1 METSLKSVFIT
12 AALSLFVGCS
22 DQSQQDSD
30 QSDTRA
36 LTLVNNF
43 TESFSANWASKN
55 AEAMG
60 NLYAEDAVRIVSA
73 RQTPVYGKE
82 AITAQFEGD
91 FDGAFETTKIEAV
104 PSLAKFLSPDL
115 VLATGTFSVTD
126 AEGKTINQGYWGN
139 AFKLQGSSLTMLMES
154 AGDSAPN
161 GMRRASLETPEMPD
175 QMYEG
180 PGANLVKGGVDA
192 YVLNT
197 NTANLN
203 GIADLFTQN
212 GIQAVS
218 NNERILFGRDNI
230 LETLKQNPAT
240 EIKLDAWPYGYREIG
255 NSIAIG
261 WGGYRQ
267 TDPSG
272 AVVEFGQWGNIWEV
286 TETGLKIVIER
297 ASAFSGE

>member
-22 DQSQQDSD
+22 DQSPQDSD

-55 AEAMG
+55 TEAIG
-60 NLYAEDAVRIVSA
+60 NWYAEDAVRIVSS

-82 AITAQFEGD
+82 AIIAQFEGD
-91 FDGAFETTKIEAV
+91 FDGAFETTKIELV

-139 AFKLQGSSLTMLMES
+139 AYKLQGSSLTLLMES
-154 AGDSAPN
+154 AGRSAPN

-175 QMYEG
+175 RMYEG
-180 PGANLVKGGVDA
+180 PGASLVKGGVDA

-197 NTANLN
+197 NTANPN
-203 GIADLFTQN
+203 GVADLFTQN

-218 NNERILFGRDNI
+218 NNDRILFGRDSI

>member
-1 METSLKSVFIT
+1 METTLKSVFIT
-12 AALSLFVGCS
+12 AALSLFIGCS
-22 DQSQQDSD
+22 NQSEQDSD

-43 TESFSANWASKN
+43 TESFSSNWTSKN

-60 NLYAEDAVRIVSA
+60 NLYAEDAVRIVST
-73 RQTPVYGKE
+73 RQTPVYGRE

-91 FDGAFETTKIEAV
+91 FNGAFETTNIDAV
-104 PSLAKFLSPDL
+104 PSLAKFLSPDI
-115 VLATGTFSVTD
+115 VLATGTFNVID

-139 AFKLQGSSLTMLMES
+139 AYKLQGSTLTVLMES
-154 AGDSAPN
+154 AGDASLN
-161 GMRRASLETPEMPD
+161 GMRQASLETPEMPD

-180 PGANLVKGGVDA
+180 PGANLVNDAVDA
-192 YVLNT
+192 YVLNA
-197 NTANLN
+197 NTGNSN

-218 NNERILFGRDNI
+218 NNDSILFGRDSI
-230 LETLKQNPAT
+230 LETLNQNPAT
-240 EIKLDAWPYGYREIG
+240 EIELDAWPYGYREIG
-255 NSIAIG
+255 DSIAIG
-261 WGGYRQ
+261 WGGYKQ

-272 AVVEFGQWGNIWEV
+272 TVVEFGQWGNIWEV
-286 TETGLKIVIER
+286 TETELKLIIER